1 MAAFAP
7 FRHLIYE
14 PVEDGRPSLE
24 DRYRLRQR
32 ESPRSVAPPSLISN
46 PLGNALAGYKARA
59 KTSIRGGTFA
69 PRATSGML

>member
-32 ESPRSVAPPSLISN
+32 ENARAVAPPPVVSN
-46 PLGNALAGYKARA
+46 PIGNALAGFQTRA
-59 KTSIRGGTFA
+59 KTSIRGGTFR
-69 PRATSGML
+69 PRAVSGML